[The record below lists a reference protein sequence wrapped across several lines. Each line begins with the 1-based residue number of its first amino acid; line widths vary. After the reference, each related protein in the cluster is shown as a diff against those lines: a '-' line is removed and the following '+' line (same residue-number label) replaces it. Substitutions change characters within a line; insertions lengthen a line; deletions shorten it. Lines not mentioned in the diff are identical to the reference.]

1 MFLFGSVN
9 DFYPED
15 SLSDSSLGQAAPQAA
30 ALPAPTVGPTP
41 VQQIQ
46 REVQRER
53 YFVRLRRVAQNRIGS
68 LNAALDDRQKRLKL
82 LTYGSVM
89 LTFAA
94 AGVGYWMGTRKGTSS
109 KSGTTQD

>member
-15 SLSDSSLGQAAPQAA
+15 SLSDSLGQAAPQAA
-30 ALPAPTVGPTP
+30 ASPAPTVGPTP
-41 VQQIQ
+41 AQQIQ

-53 YFVRLRRVAQNRIGS
+53 YFVRLRRTAQNRIGS
-68 LNAALDDRQKRLKL
+68 LNAALDDRQKRMKL

-94 AGVGYWMGTRKGTSS
+94 AGVGYWMGTRKSNSGTSS
-109 KSGTTQD
+109 TSQG